1 MNKIPVFFFFFNF
14 LIDTI
19 GFNIY
24 GVWFMIIIFF
34 IIKLRYQLIF
44 FFFCMWDLNLSLLFD
59 NKKFYQFNQLELTP
73 VSVA

>member
-1 MNKIPVFFFFFNF
+1 MNKIPVFFFFFF

-59 NKKFYQFNQLELTP
+59 NKIFYQFNQLELTP